1 MTLKK
6 LLFGAVILGT
16 GAQAQGAEPFVVDDI
31 QVQGLQRVA
40 LGAAL
45 TYIPVQIGDEVDA
58 TLIAQAIR
66 ELYASS
72 HFDDIEVLR
81 DEGTLIVRVTERPTI
96 SSVSFEGNSDLDDD
110 QLEDSLR
117 NSGVMVGEQLDR
129 TMISEIEAGLEEF
142 YQSVGKYNAD
152 VSVTVINLPRNRVE
166 LRFNFV
172 EGAAAEVKQ
181 INFIGNH
188 SFSRE
193 ELLDVFELRDRLP
206 WWNFFGRRQYQQQQL
221 GGDIESLESFYRDRG
236 YARFVIESVQ
246 VSITPERDGIY
257 ITLNVNEGEQYEV
270 SDVNVMGDLRGHD
283 NFINSVAESA
293 KGRRF
298 NASYMTGVEEAIQ
311 SYLGRFGYAYPEVRS
326 IPEINDDELTVTVN
340 FVVEPGN
347 RAYVRRIEFSGNDAT
362 KDEVLRREMR
372 QLEGAWLNQQQVE
385 TGKLRLQRLGYF
397 ETVDVD
403 TVRVPGEDDQVD
415 LIYRVKEQPSGSIQ
429 AGIGY
434 GGFGGLSL
442 NAGISQENFFGT
454 GNSAALQVNT
464 NRFQR
469 DAQIS
474 YRNNYFTDD
483 GISLGGRVFYSEFDG
498 ERANLAQFNQRS
510 YGVSA
515 DLGFPIN
522 EYQRI
527 NFGGGFTNTGIS
539 QAQQIDQITRFLSR
553 YANPDSPED
562 SVNFKTYDLTLGWQ
576 RVTLNRGVFPT
587 AGTQNQ
593 VNLKVTTPN
602 SDVQYFKLNYRF
614 RHYLPID
621 SNHRFVFLTR
631 LNAGYGNGYSTTD
644 GQDNVLPFWENFYS
658 GGQDS
663 LRGFETNRIGPRGIL
678 RQPTFVQGPPDADG
692 NPTQIQLG
700 PEYDS
705 YQITPYRGMGG
716 NAMVSGGFELIVPT
730 PFAGDEASNAVRTSL
745 FLDAGVV
752 WDTEFNY
759 DEYAQLRNVGSVD
772 LYDYGSPRNYQA
784 SYGVSVQ
791 WLSPMGA
798 LTFSFGFPLRSLD
811 PSVEERFTFNMGT
824 TF

>member
-16 GAQAQGAEPFVVDDI
+16 GAQAHGAEPFVVDDI

-45 TYIPVQIGDEVDA
+45 TYIPVQVGDEVDA
-58 TLIAQAIR
+58 SLVAQTIR

-81 DEGTLIVRVTERPTI
+81 EDGTLIVRVTERPTI

-117 NSGVMVGEQLDR
+117 NSGVTVGEQLDR

-142 YQSVGKYNAD
+142 YQSVGKYNAS
-152 VSVTVINLPRNRVE
+152 VSVAVINLPRNRVE

-188 SFSRE
+188 SYTRE

-236 YARFVIESVQ
+236 YARFLIESIQ

-270 SDVNVMGDLRGHD
+270 SDVNVMGDLKGHD
-283 NFINSVAESA
+283 NFINAVADSA
-293 KGRRF
+293 KGRRY
-298 NASYMTGVEEAIQ
+298 NASYMTGIEEAIQ
-311 SYLGRFGYAYPEVRS
+311 NYFGRFGYAYPEVRAV
-326 IPEINDDELTVTVN
+326 PEINDEDLTVTVN

-347 RAYVRRIEFSGNDAT
+347 RAYVRRIEFTGNDAT
-362 KDEVLRREMR
+362 RDEVLRREMR

-397 ETVDVD
+397 ETVDVE

-415 LIYRVKEQPSGSIQ
+415 LVYRVKEQPSGSIQ

-434 GGFGGLSL
+434 GGFSGLSL

-454 GNSAALQVNT
+454 GNSAAIQMNT

-469 DAQIS
+469 DIQLSA
-474 YRNNYFTDD
+474 RNNYFTDD
-483 GISLGGRVFYSEFDG
+483 GISLGGRIFYTEFDG

-510 YGVSA
+510 YGVSS

-527 NFGGGFTNTGIS
+527 NFGAGFTNTGIT
-539 QAQQIDQITRFLSR
+539 QAQQVDQITRFLSR
-553 YANPDSPED
+553 YANPESPES

-602 SDVQYFKLNYRF
+602 SDVNYFKLNYRF

-631 LNAGYGNGYSTTD
+631 LNAGYGNGYGSTD
-644 GQDNVLPFWENFYS
+644 GQDNVLPFWENFYG

-663 LRGFETNRIGPRGIL
+663 LRGFETNRVGPRGII

-700 PEYDS
+700 PENDN

-730 PFAGDEASNAVRTSL
+730 PFAGDEAANAVRTSL

-759 DEYAQLRNVGSVD
+759 DEYAQLRNVGSVQ

-798 LTFSFGFPLRSLD
+798 LTFSFGFPLRSMD
-811 PSVEERFTFNMGT
+811 SSVEERFTFNMGT